1 MRCLGGCHG
10 IIVKTTRRLPPA
22 TPLPDNCSERF
33 FVPYSLDFFCAEA
46 DYFLVLIDTWRKRK
60 SAYEKRVSKLAFSQ

>member
-33 FVPYSLDFFCAEA
+33 FVPYSLDFF
-46 DYFLVLIDTWRKRK
+46 VL
-60 SAYEKRVSKLAFSQ
+60 KLTIFSS